1 MINIMSRNKINLIGI
16 VTITLSFCVLLF
28 FATKNSN
35 YYDEYTKKENINS
48 FRHNKLRNNYYYS
61 SESQQQQQVTQNL
74 SVTIEDVLNFQ
85 RQQLADEMQYYEY
98 PNGRFGVDAKNL
110 RELTPETGGAPM
122 RSVIISTWRSGSTF
136 LGDVLNAL
144 PGNYYHYEPLLT
156 YDIVQIRGPPNDNKA
171 IKSLKKLLRCDY
183 TNMQEYLE
191 FGQTHNYLFTH
202 NTRLWN
208 QCHLFPNFCYQPK
221 FLEPF
226 CKLFPLQSM
235 KVVRLRLKIAA
246 RLLEDTR

>member
-1 MINIMSRNKINLIGI
+1 MSRRVNLIGI
-16 VTITLSFCVLLF
+16 FSITLCFCVLLF

-35 YYDEYTKKENINS
+35 YYDEYTRKESINPLKY
-48 FRHNKLRNNYYYS
+48 NKYRNYYYS
-61 SESQQQQQVTQNL
+61 SDSQQQQQNSQQVTQNL
-74 SVTIEDVLNFQ
+74 SVTIEDVLNYQ
-85 RQQLADEMQYYEY
+85 RQQIAEEMQYFEY
-98 PNGRFGVDAKNL
+98 PNGRFDVDAKSL
-110 RELTPETGGAPM
+110 RDLTPETNGTPM

-156 YDIVQIRGPPNDNKA
+156 FDIIQIRGAPHDKPA
-171 IKSLKKLLRCDY
+171 IKNLKKLLSCNY
-183 TNMQEYLE
+183 TNMQEYLD
-191 FGQTHNYLFTH
+191 FGQNHNYLFTH